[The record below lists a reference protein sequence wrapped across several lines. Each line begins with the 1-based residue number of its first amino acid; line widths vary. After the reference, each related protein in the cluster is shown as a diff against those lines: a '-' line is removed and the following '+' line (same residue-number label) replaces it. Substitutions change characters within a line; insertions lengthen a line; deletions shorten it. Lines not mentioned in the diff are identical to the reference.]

1 MTSGSIEETSSPQ
14 AAPKPSSFE
23 RIVGVLIA
31 PNETLSSIARTPDW
45 VVPLVLIL
53 VVSLISGIVIAQR
66 VDFASATREQMEQNK
81 DVSPDQVERSVRMVS
96 AISKVASYCAPLFAI
111 IFLLIIAAVLLL
123 AFRLF
128 GGENNFKQSFS
139 VSVYGWMPGLVKSI
153 ISLPIILSRDTVP
166 AQELAIIVRS
176 NLGFLVDMKTNPMA
190 FAVLTSLDVFTI
202 WILILYAI
210 GFSYASRLSKAK
222 SAAIVVSLWAVTVL
236 FKLVPGAI
244 KSLRG

>member
-1 MTSGSIEETSSPQ
+1 MTSGSIGEITPPQ
-14 AAPKPSSFE
+14 AEPKPNSFE

-31 PNETLSSIARTPDW
+31 PNETFSSIARTPDW

-66 VDFASATREQMEQNK
+66 VDFAAAAREQMEQKGNM
-81 DVSPDQVERSVRMVS
+81 SSDQIDSSVRMVG
-96 AISKVASYCAPLFAI
+96 AISKVAAYCAPIFSI
-111 IFLLIIAAVLLL
+111 IFLLIIAAAMLL

-128 GGENNFKQSFS
+128 GGENNFKQSFA
-139 VSVYGWMPGLVKSI
+139 VSVYAWMPGLVKSI

-166 AQELAIIVRS
+166 AQDLAIIVYS

-202 WILILYAI
+202 WILILYII
-210 GFSYASRLSKAK
+210 GFSYASHLSKAK
-222 SAAIVVSLWAVTVL
+222 SAAIIVTLWAVTVI
-236 FKLVPGAI
+236 FKLVPAAL

>member
-1 MTSGSIEETSSPQ
+1 MTSGIGEISPPQ
-14 AAPKPSSFE
+14 AEPKPNSFE
-23 RIVGVLIA
+23 RIVGVLVA
-31 PNETLSSIARTPDW
+31 PNETFSSIARTPDW

-66 VDFASATREQMEQNK
+66 VDFASAAREQMEQKGNM
-81 DVSPDQVERSVRMVS
+81 SPDQIDSSARMVG
-96 AISKVASYCAPLFAI
+96 AISKVAAYCAPIFSI
-111 IFLLIIAAVLLL
+111 VFLLIIAAVLLL
-123 AFRLF
+123 AFRMF

-139 VSVYGWMPGLVKSI
+139 VAVYAWMPGLVKSI

-166 AQELAIIVRS
+166 AQDLAILIFS

-202 WILILYAI
+202 WILILYSI
-210 GFSYASRLSKAK
+210 GFAYASRLSKAK
-222 SAAIVVSLWAVTVL
+222 SAAIVVGLWAVTVL
-236 FKLVPGAI
+236 FKVVPAAI

>member
-1 MTSGSIEETSSPQ
+1 MTSGSIEEVSPPQ
-14 AAPKPSSFE
+14 GGPKPNSFQ

-31 PNETLSSIARTPDW
+31 PNETFSSIARTPDW

-66 VDFASATREQMEQNK
+66 VDFVSAVREQMAENK
-81 DVSPDQVERSVRMVS
+81 NISPDQMDRSVRMVS
-96 AISKVASYCAPLFAI
+96 AFSKVAAYCAPIFSI
-111 IFLLIIAAVLLL
+111 IFLLIIAAAMLV

-139 VSVYGWMPGLVKSI
+139 VSVYAWMPGLVKSI
-153 ISLPIILSRDTVP
+153 ITLAIILSRDTVP
-166 AQELAIIVRS
+166 AQDLAIIVRS

-202 WILILYAI
+202 WILILYTI

-222 SAAIVVSLWAVTVL
+222 SAAIVVALWAVTVL
-236 FKLVPGAI
+236 FKLVPAAI